1 MQPLVTLDTQIEDL
15 VLKYPKSVHFL
26 TKNGIRCIRCG
37 EPLWCS
43 LGELLEDEKVKNPQ
57 ELVDGLNQF
66 LKEQDDL

>member
-43 LGELLEDEKVKNPQ
+43 LGELLEDEKVKNPK

>member
-1 MQPLVTLDTQIEDL
+1 MKPLVKLDTQIEDL
-15 VLKYPKSVHFL
+15 VLQHPKSVHFL

-43 LGELLEDEKVKNPQ
+43 LGELLEDEKVENPQ

-66 LKEQDDL
+66 LEELD

>member
-1 MQPLVTLDTQIEDL
+1 MKPLVTLDTQIEDL
-15 VLKYPKSVHFL
+15 VLQYPKSVHFL

-57 ELVDGLNQF
+57 KLVDGLNHF
-66 LKEQDDL
+66 LEEQD